1 MHATNET
8 RLRELFDRAIELP
21 ESARAAFLTEACGTD
36 VALRSWLE
44 SMLAGAEDERFLAVP
59 DAMPAADSERAGTR
73 IGPYELLEAIGEGGF
88 GRVFLAEQREP
99 VARRVALKI
108 VKIGMDTQQVM
119 GRFEHER
126 QALAMMDH
134 PHIARV
140 LDAGATATG
149 RPFFV
154 MELVTG
160 LPLVQFCERERLSIE
175 QRLELFS
182 QVCRAVQHAHGK
194 GVIHRDLKPSNVL
207 VGRHDGRPHAKV
219 IDFGIAKAVAPD
231 RREQVAFT
239 ADHQVLGTLQYMSP
253 EQAAGSADVD
263 TRTDVWSLGAMLYE
277 LLTGT
282 TPVRRETVTDGGL
295 EQLRSTLADRDPPRP
310 STRIHELRTS
320 TTTTAQRKLELQRLF
335 PRLRGELDWIVMKAI
350 ERDRN
355 RRYATA
361 DGLAADIAAH
371 LAGEPVTAAPPS
383 ASYRLR
389 KLVRRHAAAFAG
401 GLSVLVALLL
411 GLLAFAWQAKVAAD
425 ERDSARLAQQDAAK
439 ERARATQ
446 LATAEGEQRRI
457 AERSAATAAAINEFL
472 LNMLG
477 AADVRELGHDAT
489 VIAAL
494 DRAAGRVDRDFAD
507 QPAVAV
513 AVHFVL
519 ARSYLSL
526 GRLPDADRE
535 LLAAEPLLLTA
546 CGAESVEAADLHSLR
561 GEWHYQ
567 RGDRA
572 AAEAAQRR
580 ALAIATAVLG
590 ADVPR
595 TLAMQLELGNTLCA
609 AGRTAEADPLL
620 TTARDGLL
628 AAWGEEHPDTLM
640 AHTSLA
646 VLRQSQRRLDEAA
659 ALYRTV
665 ITNGSRRKGEQHVDV
680 LSARMNL
687 ASVLMALGEK
697 SAALPELERAYE
709 GLQAAYGDRHTTTAL
724 AAWQLAV
731 HLYDQGLFDRAQPLL
746 QRCVAIRTEA
756 HGARH
761 PTTGKAL
768 ELLALATSRLGD
780 PVAALPH
787 FDGALAAFTDHH
799 GEHHVTT
806 LTVRLHRANAL
817 VRADRKA
824 EGEAELLA
832 LADLCQEHLGAE
844 APTTIIATNSY
855 AVLLLGKSRYAEALP
870 FLERALEAGRRAP
883 DADPRDTVITQLNLV
898 SALREVGQMDR
909 AAQLGAAA
917 VDELLREFGPD
928 HPTSAA
934 GRAIHAE
941 TLRRLGDLAGA
952 RRELEL
958 AVASRRRIATA
969 DNPGHG
975 SDAIALGRVLVEL
988 GELAAAASVFGD
1000 VADSY
1005 QAARGADHRLVLV
1018 ARAELG
1024 QVLGRQGRFG
1034 DGESMLLDAET
1045 RLQAQQPPSRR
1056 DLTMVHQRL
1065 ADFYS
1070 RWNQA
1075 DPSPARAAAAATWQQ
1090 RATAP
1095 P

>member
-1 MHATNET
+1 MNATQET
-8 RLRELFDRAIELP
+8 RLRELFDRAIELTGP
-21 ESARAAFLTEACGTD
+21 ARDAFVADACGADT
-36 VALRSWLE
+36 ALRAWLE
-44 SMLAGAEDERFLAVP
+44 SMLAGAEDAHFLAP
-59 DAMPAADSERAGTR
+59 AQPASASDAAERPGTR
-73 IGPYELLEAIGEGGF
+73 IGPYELVEQIGEGGF

-108 VKIGMDTQQVM
+108 VKVGMDTQQVV
-119 GRFEHER
+119 GRFEQER
-126 QALAMMDH
+126 QALARMDH

-140 LDAGATATG
+140 LDAGATTAG

-154 MELVTG
+154 MELVAG
-160 LPLVQFCERERLSIE
+160 QPLVQFCDRERLSIE
-175 QRLELFS
+175 QRLDLFG

-219 IDFGIAKAVAPD
+219 IDFGIAKAIGPD
-231 RREQVAFT
+231 HDDPRGFT

-263 TRTDVWSLGAMLYE
+263 TRTDVWSLGALLYE

-282 TPVRRETVTDGGL
+282 TPVPRETVTNGGL
-295 EQLRSTLADRDPPRP
+295 GELRRGFASRDLPRP
-310 STRIHELRTS
+310 STRISALEDP
-320 TTTTAQRKLELQRLF
+320 TTTADHRSVELRRLV
-335 PRLRGELDWIVMKAI
+335 PRLRGDLDWIVMKAI

-389 KLVRRHAAAFAG
+389 KLVRRHATAFAS
-401 GLSVLVALLL
+401 GLAVAVALLA

-425 ERDSARLAQQDAAK
+425 DRDLARLAQQEAAN
-439 ERARATQ
+439 ERTRATQ
-446 LATAEGEQRRI
+446 LATAEAAQRRL

-477 AADVRELGHDAT
+477 SANVRELGHDAT
-489 VIAAL
+489 VVAAL
-494 DRAAGRVDRDFAD
+494 DRAAKRVDQTFVD

-513 AVHFVL
+513 AVHLVL

-526 GRLPDADRE
+526 GQLAAADRE
-535 LLAAEPLLLTA
+535 LLATEPLLLATF
-546 CGAESVEAADLHSLR
+546 GAESAEAAECHGLR
-561 GEWHYQ
+561 GEWQLQ

-572 AAEAAQRR
+572 AAEATQRR
-580 ALAIATAVLG
+580 GLAAASAALG
-590 ADVPR
+590 AKAPR
-595 TLAMQLELGNTLCA
+595 TLVMQVELGNTLCA
-609 AGRTAEADPLL
+609 LGQHAEADPLL
-620 TTARDGLL
+620 TTALAGLQ
-628 AAWGEEHPDTLM
+628 AARGDDHPDTLL

-646 VLRQSQRRLDEAA
+646 VLRQAQARLDDAA

-665 ITNGSRRKGEQHVDV
+665 IETGTRVQGDQHVDV

-687 ASVLMALGEK
+687 ASVLMKLGDK
-697 SAALPELERAYE
+697 AAALPQLEGAYE
-709 GLQAAYGDRHTTTAL
+709 GLQVAYGDQHTTTAL

-731 HLYDQGLFDRAQPLL
+731 HLYDEGRYERAQPLL

-756 HGARH
+756 HGADH
-761 PTTGKAL
+761 EATGKAL
-768 ELLALATSRLGD
+768 ELLALATGRLGD

-787 FDGALAAFTDHH
+787 FDGAVAAFTHSC
-799 GEHHVTT
+799 GEHDVRT
-806 LTVRLHRANAL
+806 LTTRVHRANAL
-817 VRADRKA
+817 VRADRKP

-832 LADLCQEHLGAE
+832 LADLCDEHLGPQ

-855 AVLLLGKSRYAEALP
+855 AVLLLGQSRHRDALP
-870 FLERALEAGRRAP
+870 FLERALDAGRSAP

-898 SALREVGQMDR
+898 SALREVDQMDR

-917 VDELLREFGPD
+917 VDELLQVFGPN
-928 HPTSAA
+928 HPTTAS

-941 TLRRLGDLAGA
+941 TLRRQRDFAGA

-958 AVASRRRIATA
+958 AVASRRRANQEA
-969 DNPGHG
+969 NPGHG
-975 SDAIALGRVLVEL
+975 GDAIALGRVLVEL
-988 GELAAAASVFGD
+988 DELEAAATLFGE

-1005 QAARGADHRLVLV
+1005 QRARGADHRLVLV

-1024 QVLGRQGRFG
+1024 HLRGRQGRFG
-1034 DGESMLLDAET
+1034 DGEPLLLFAET
-1045 RLQAQQPPSRR
+1045 RLQAQLPRSRR
-1056 DLTMVHQRL
+1056 DLTLVHQRL

-1070 RWNQA
+1070 RWNTA
-1075 DPSPARAAAAATWQQ
+1075 EPSPARSAAAAT
-1090 RATAP
+1090 
-1095 P
+1095 